1 MHKPKYTRRIPSDAE
16 YKTVKGKRFVRIF
29 TGGKWQWVPVSKGGL
44 ALLQH
49 RLWHGRLRLATG
61 RVISIKLLRDRESS
75 ESMLRARQAHEDA
88 VRTGRALAASKSE
101 ETVAELID
109 RYEAEKRLEGLTEA
123 YIATT
128 WPRLR
133 EAAAK
138 LKWETIED
146 VRQTEPQ
153 QISKWFTMNARGALG
168 TKIKRLVIVKQFMK
182 WLMDQEIIFRVPRF
196 PKVSDKVT
204 NQRRALSPDQ
214 IEELANASPW
224 PRSLLYRLA
233 FATLARRG
241 ALLALRVEDL
251 DLSDPAKAT
260 VVLIPRKSKT
270 KRGQRVPIPAKLV
283 PDLKRLVQQ
292 AKGRPIF
299 WKVATLNMSN
309 TFKAD
314 LKRAKIEHQTE
325 DGAAVF
331 HSLRHSGATHLAKS
345 GVSLMLIKEMGG
357 WGSLKMLFKHYAH
370 LSPMSDRAA
379 IDAVM
384 NTEPASTEKLKI
396 FKQP

>member
-1 MHKPKYTRRIPSDAE
+1 MHKPKYTRRIPSGAQF
-16 YKTVKGKRFVRIF
+16 KVVKGQRLVRIF
-29 TGGKWQWVPVSKGGL
+29 TNGKWHWVPVSKGGL

-49 RLWHGRLRLATG
+49 RLWHGRLRLASG
-61 RVISIKLLRDRESS
+61 RTVTIKLLRDRESS
-75 ESMLRARQAHEDA
+75 EAMLRDRQAHEDA
-88 VRTGRALAASKSE
+88 VKTGRALAASKSE
-101 ETVAELID
+101 ETVSELID
-109 RYEAEKRLEGLTEA
+109 RFEAEKRMEGVTEA
-123 YIATT
+123 YIVTT

-133 EAAAK
+133 EAAVK
-138 LKWETIED
+138 LDWQSIED
-146 VRQTEPQ
+146 VRQTESH
-153 QISKWFTMNARGALG
+153 QISKWFTLNARGAVG
-168 TKIKRLVIVKQFMK
+168 TKIKRLIIVKQFMK

-204 NQRRALSPDQ
+204 HSRRALTPAQ
-214 IEELANASPW
+214 VEQLAAAAPW

-251 DLSDPAKAT
+251 DLSDPGKAT
-260 VVLIPRKSKT
+260 VVLIPRKAKT
-270 KRGQRVPIPAKLV
+270 KRGQRIPIPAKLV
-283 PDLKRLVQQ
+283 PDLKRLIGE
-292 AKGRPIF
+292 AKGRPVF

-309 TFKAD
+309 TFKSD
-314 LKRAKIEHQTE
+314 LKRAKIEQQTE

-384 NTEPASTEKLKI
+384 NAETESSEKLKI